1 MKSDGTVRVCGD
13 YKLTVNKVSKLDGY
27 PIPKLDDLYTKLAG
41 GQMFTELDLSHAYE
55 QMLVDENSRE
65 FLTINT
71 HKGLFRHNRL
81 PYGVSSAPGIF
92 QRTMEGLLQG
102 IPSTGVLLDNIL
114 ITGPS
119 TDEHLDNIE
128 KVLGRLSDAGL
139 RLKAEKCQFMK
150 PVLECLGH
158 RIDAEGFHP
167 VDAKVKA
174 IKEAPTPTNP
184 SELKSF
190 LGMLNFYG
198 KFMPDLSS
206 HLEPLH
212 ELLRKDICWKWGVEQ
227 QEAFD
232 KAKNRL

>member
-1 MKSDGTVRVCGD
+1 MKSDDTVRVCGD

-41 GQMFTELDLSHAYE
+41 GQTFTELDLSHAYE
-55 QMLVDENSRE
+55 QMLVDEDSRE

-71 HKGLFRHNRL
+71 HKGLYRYNRL

-119 TDEHLDNIE
+119 NEEHLANIE
-128 KVLGRLSDAGL
+128 KLFERLSDAGL
-139 RLKAEKCQFMK
+139 RLKAGKCQFMK

-158 RIDAEGFHP
+158 RVDAEGFHP
-167 VDAKVKA
+167 VEAKVNA
-174 IKEAPTPTNP
+174 IKEAPAPTNP

-190 LGMLNFYG
+190 L
-198 KFMPDLSS
+198 
-206 HLEPLH
+206 
-212 ELLRKDICWKWGVEQ
+212 
-227 QEAFD
+227 
-232 KAKNRL
+232 